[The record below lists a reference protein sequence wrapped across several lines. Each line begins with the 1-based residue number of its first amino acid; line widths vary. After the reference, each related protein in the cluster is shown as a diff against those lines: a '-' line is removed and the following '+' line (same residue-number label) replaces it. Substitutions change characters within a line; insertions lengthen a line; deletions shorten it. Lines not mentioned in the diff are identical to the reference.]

1 MEKKLTPTS
10 TKSEILNAYN
20 DLVKKIQESKQENPK
35 AEQEKKVKE
44 TTVEN
49 AAKLTDE
56 EIIGAISALKLSLNS
71 KLDKIEDDLTSERQ
85 KLARIREAIA
95 VEDQRLKD
103 LYQIN
108 AGADSLAAI
117 LAAQKEKKEEFELE
131 MASRKSELEEEI
143 KQEKLSRDKET
154 KLLEEKRK
162 EAEDALKKQRTREEE
177 EYKYN
182 LQLVR
187 KKDKDE
193 YEQKKAALEKELIQK
208 MESFESGIKVR
219 EQTVVAAEKEL
230 AELRAKAENFPLEL
244 EKAVQTAIKETT
256 AQLEKEY
263 KYERQLLLKDHEG
276 EIKLKSQQIES
287 LMAKIKDLEVQ
298 LKQAYG
304 KAESAEN
311 NSKEITLKAIQSSG
325 QIKIIEKEES
335 RRKLEE

>member
-1 MEKKLTPTS
+1 MEKKLSPTS

-71 KLDKIEDDLTSERQ
+71 KLDKIEDDLTTERQ
-85 KLARIREAIA
+85 KLAKIREAIA

-117 LAAQKEKKEEFELE
+117 LAAQKEKKEEFERE
-131 MASRKSELEEEI
+131 MADRKSELEEEI
-143 KQEKLSRDKET
+143 KQVKLTHDKET
-154 KLLEEKRK
+154 KLWEEKRK
-162 EAEDALKKQRTREEE
+162 EAEEALKKQRTREEE

-182 LQLVR
+182 LQLAR

-193 YEQKKAALEKELIQK
+193 YEQKKAALEKELIEK

-230 AELRAKAENFPLEL
+230 AELRTKAENFPSEL
-244 EKAVQTAIKETT
+244 EKAVQNAVKETT
-256 AQLEKEY
+256 AQLEKEF

-276 EIKLKSQQIES
+276 EIKLKNQQIES

-325 QIKIIEKEES
+325 QIKIIEKEEA
-335 RRKLEE
+335 RRKGEE

>member
-20 DLVKKIQESKQENPK
+20 DLFKKIQESKQENPK

-131 MASRKSELEEEI
+131 MASRKSEL
-143 KQEKLSRDKET
+143 
-154 KLLEEKRK
+154 
-162 EAEDALKKQRTREEE
+162 
-177 EYKYN
+177 
-182 LQLVR
+182 
-187 KKDKDE
+187 
-193 YEQKKAALEKELIQK
+193 
-208 MESFESGIKVR
+208 
-219 EQTVVAAEKEL
+219 
-230 AELRAKAENFPLEL
+230 
-244 EKAVQTAIKETT
+244 
-256 AQLEKEY
+256 
-263 KYERQLLLKDHEG
+263 
-276 EIKLKSQQIES
+276 
-287 LMAKIKDLEVQ
+287 
-298 LKQAYG
+298 
-304 KAESAEN
+304 
-311 NSKEITLKAIQSSG
+311 
-325 QIKIIEKEES
+325 
-335 RRKLEE
+335 